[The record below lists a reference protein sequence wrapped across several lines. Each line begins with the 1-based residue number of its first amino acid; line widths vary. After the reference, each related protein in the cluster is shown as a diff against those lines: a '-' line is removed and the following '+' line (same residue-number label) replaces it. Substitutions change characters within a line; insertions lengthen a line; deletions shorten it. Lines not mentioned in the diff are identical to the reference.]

1 MNRSIKGPLYLLACA
16 FFWGIAF
23 SAQSN
28 AMNHVEPYT
37 FVFLRSTITCLV
49 LCAGLPLLNRLNGD
63 SRAEEGSTRLHF
75 IVGILCGCFLVLA
88 TILQQVGLVTT
99 TTAKSGFITALY
111 IVIVPILGILLGKRP
126 SPSIWVGVV
135 VALIGLYFLCM
146 TDSLSL
152 TFGDLITLCSALVF
166 AIHITLID
174 RLGGSLNSVK
184 LSTIQFGTAAVIA
197 GMITFIFETPSL
209 DGILACWK
217 DILYVAVFSGALGYT
232 FQIIG
237 QKYTEPTLASLIM
250 CLESVFAAIGGWILL
265 NQTLSGREILGCA
278 LMLSASVIALLPS
291 GKAHHGAAAAEDA
304 KR

>member
-49 LCAGLPLLNRLNGD
+49 LCAGLPLLNRLNGN
-63 SRAEEGSTRLHF
+63 SRAEEGSARLHF

-174 RLGGSLNSVK
+174 RLGGTLNSVK

-197 GMITFIFETPSL
+197 GIITFIFETPSL

-291 GKAHHGAAAAEDA
+291 GKAPSATAAEDA
-304 KR
+304 NR